1 MKNAVT
7 VPFPA
12 IDELIERGRALAS
25 TGETDAALQAYEE
38 AFRLLPAEGNASQA
52 TKILRWIGTI
62 HRERGDMD
70 IASDLYEASLAIAEA
85 CGFDE
90 DIASAYNCMAIV
102 EQFAGAPARAESLY
116 RDAKRVAVGI
126 RSEPMIAMIDH
137 NLGMLA
143 NMRGDTSAALLNYTS
158 ALFRY
163 QRLGNQS
170 EATRALTNMGHA
182 HLGLNE
188 LDAAAA
194 CFDQAYEIAI
204 SCRDM
209 YTIGFIQLNRAQLYL
224 KRQHYEEAR
233 QCGDDGFTIFTQLDS
248 KTGLGEA
255 YKFYGALYRETG
267 KPQLADIHLSLAWTL
282 SKDAANVLLQA
293 EVQHELARVHLD
305 ENRNLEGIGSLNSAH
320 SLFSMVQARREMVSI
335 EKHLDELEGTYLK
348 IVSRWG
354 SEAIEAKDPYTQG
367 HSERVSAYTAALAI
381 KVGIHGRQITW
392 LRIGGFLHDVGKTIV
407 PGSVL
412 SKPGVLNE
420 SEWRMMKQHTVMGDE
435 IVASLHLPF
444 DVRPMVRNHHERWD
458 GHGYPDGL
466 AGNDIPYDARILA
479 VADVWD
485 ALTTARIYR
494 NPFPFEEARRVLD
507 HQAGRALDPVLVEA
521 FQDVLSA

>member
-1 MKNAVT
+1 MKNSAT
-7 VPFPA
+7 VSIPTLDDLVA
-12 IDELIERGRALAS
+12 RGRTLAS
-25 TGETDAALQAYEE
+25 TGETDAALEAYEE
-38 AFRLLPAEGNASQA
+38 AFRLLPAQGDAA
-52 TKILRWIGTI
+52 RAAKILRWIGTI
-62 HRERGDMD
+62 HRERGDME
-70 IASDLYEASLAIAEA
+70 IASELYDASLAIAEA
-85 CGFDE
+85 AGLEE
-90 DIASAYNCMAIV
+90 DMASVYNCMAII
-102 EQFAGAPARAESLY
+102 EQFAGAPARAEALY

-143 NMRGDTSAALLNYTS
+143 NMRGDTPAALLNYTS

-194 CFDQAYEIAI
+194 CFDQAFEIAT
-204 SCRDM
+204 SCRDLF
-209 YTIGFIQLNRAQLYL
+209 TIGFIQLNRAELYL
-224 KRQHYEEAR
+224 KRQTNEEAR
-233 QCGDDGFTIFTQLDS
+233 QCCDDGFTIFTQLDS
-248 KTGLGEA
+248 KTGLGQA

-267 KPQLADIHLSLAWTL
+267 KPHLADIHLSLAWNL
-282 SKDAANVLLQA
+282 SKYAANVMLQA
-293 EVQHELARVHLD
+293 EVQHELARVHL
-305 ENRNLEGIGSLNSAH
+305 EESRNLEAINCLNSAH
-320 SLFSMVQARREMVSI
+320 GLFGVVQARREMVSI
-335 EKHLDELEGTYLK
+335 DKQIDELEGTYLRV
-348 IVSRWG
+348 VSRWG

-367 HSERVSAYTAALAI
+367 HSERVSRYTAALAK
-381 KVGIHGRQITW
+381 KVGVNGRHVTW

-412 SKPGVLNE
+412 AKPGVLNE
-420 SEWRMMKQHTVMGDE
+420 SEWRMMKQHTVIGDE

-458 GHGYPDGL
+458 GHGYPDGF
-466 AGNDIPYDARILA
+466 AGNDIPYDARLLA

-485 ALTTARIYR
+485 ALTTARSYR
-494 NPFPFEEARRVLD
+494 NPFPFEEARRILD
-507 HQAGRALDPVLVEA
+507 HQSGRALDPVLVEA
-521 FQDVLSA
+521 FQDVLSG